1 MEIGYFFH
9 YWQYETWV
17 TKWSSSPQPSH
28 HEDMLQS
35 IHQLRLHSHLCDVTV
50 QVAFHGE
57 LEEFEAQQVV
67 LAASSGYFKNIL
79 LAPDPPK
86 KLFLGNVWNTD
97 FTRFLEYIYTGK
109 LEVDEEFAEDKI
121 GVICEV
127 ATLLECKSL
136 MEACSSVLD
145 EGSSSPHG
153 AKSSVWQDMEA
164 DLDDVEEGVLG
175 VGVNKIP

>member
-1 MEIGYFFH
+1 MSDKVV
-9 YWQYETWV
+9 QL
-17 TKWSSSPQPSH
+17 SS
-28 HEDMLQS
+28 
-35 IHQLRLHSHLCDVTV
+35 LRLHSHLCDVTV

-86 KLFLGNVWNTD
+86 KLFLGN
-97 FTRFLEYIYTGK
+97 
-109 LEVDEEFAEDKI
+109 FAEDKI

-153 AKSSVWQDMEA
+153 AKSSVSQDMER
-164 DLDDVEEGVLG
+164 LYPCDVCTKTFKRKKDVTRLRRQVRTGLSRG
-175 VGVNKIP
+175 IWDCFCSTFM